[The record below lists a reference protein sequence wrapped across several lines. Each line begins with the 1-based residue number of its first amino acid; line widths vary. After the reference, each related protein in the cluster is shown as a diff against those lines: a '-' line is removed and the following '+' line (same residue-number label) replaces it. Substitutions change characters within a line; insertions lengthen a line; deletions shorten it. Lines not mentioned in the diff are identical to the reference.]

1 MATTKP
7 ERRGASDLVRASAS
21 ALLSM
26 ASASQ
31 AATSPPVQPTL
42 AVSAVVTDNA
52 QLASDDQKRSDVI
65 GDVNAGVIVRSRGA
79 RVNVNGDVGL
89 EFVGYARDSEPSRVL
104 PRGRIDLNAI
114 LVERALFFD
123 GELSAVRTRSDPL
136 AAQSDSV
143 STANTVSSVSLRA
156 SPYFAHEFTPLVSA
170 GARSDTVVTRNHQD
184 GSSGGSVPDGSTYQ
198 HDVANI
204 TRKAAP
210 VGFSLDAS
218 HENTTYQNDDTS
230 VLRTDFLQA
239 TLSAALDTDLVAGL
253 VGGREHARYAGV
265 SQDDTTYGAMLQWHP
280 SSRTALD
287 LDAEHH
293 YFGTGW
299 NLHFRDRLPRT
310 TVDLSLTRMA
320 SASASSF
327 GLTGPDSDPTLLLA
341 GLLSN
346 RPGDTDS
353 GTANTG
359 TSSSSSTGTSTNQ
372 SVDQFVQARGLP
384 TTFSQPLQITSES
397 AQLATRAAL
406 NLIHTG
412 PRDTLYASAWYQKAT
427 ALPGAAPTPLATTF
441 DSRQWGGSLGLYHRL
456 TPQVSGGAEIEWS
469 TIEGLGA
476 RDGDSQ
482 RQVTGTLSLTQRLG
496 PRTTLSAGLRHFA
509 AHVVL
514 NSTSTT
520 TEVRENQAFAGLRVQ
535 Y

>member
-7 ERRGASDLVRASAS
+7 ERRGASDFVRASAS

-26 ASASQ
+26 ATAAQ
-31 AATSPPVQPTL
+31 AATSPPVQPTI

-52 QLASDDQKRSDVI
+52 ELTSDDQKRSDVI
-65 GDVNAGVIVRSRGA
+65 GDVNAGVIVHSRGA

-89 EFVGYARDSEPSRVL
+89 EFVGYARDTEPSRVL
-104 PRGRIDLNAI
+104 PRGQIDLNAI
-114 LVERALFFD
+114 LIERALFFD

-170 GARSDTVVTRNHQD
+170 GARSDTIVTRNHQD
-184 GSSGGSVPDGSTYQ
+184 GASGDSVPDGSTYQ

-210 VGFSLDAS
+210 FGFSVDAS
-218 HENTTYQNDDTS
+218 HENTTYQNDDSS

-239 TLSAALDTDLVAGL
+239 TLSAALDADLVMGL
-253 VGGREHARYAGV
+253 VGGREHARYTGV

-287 LDAEHH
+287 VDAEHH

-327 GLTGPDSDPTLLLA
+327 GLNGPDSDPTVLLGA
-341 GLLSN
+341 LLSN
-346 RPGDTDS
+346 RTADVDS
-353 GTANTG
+353 TSTSTSANTSAN
-359 TSSSSSTGTSTNQ
+359 TSQ
-372 SVDQFVQARGLP
+372 AVDQYVQTRNLP

-397 AQLATRAAL
+397 AQLATRATL
-406 NLIHTG
+406 NLIHNG

-427 ALPGAAPTPLATTF
+427 ALPGAAPTPVATTF

-456 TPQVSGGAEIEWS
+456 TPQMAGAAEIEWS
-469 TIEGLGA
+469 TIEGLGT
-476 RDGDSQ
+476 RNGDSQ

>member
-7 ERRGASDLVRASAS
+7 ERRGATHLVRAGAS
-21 ALLSM
+21 ALLSIVT
-26 ASASQ
+26 ASQ
-31 AATSPPVQPTL
+31 AATSPPVQPTI

-52 QLASDDQKRSDVI
+52 ELTSDDLKRSDVI

-79 RVNVNGDVGL
+79 RVNVSGNAGL
-89 EFVGYARDSEPSRVL
+89 EFIGYARNTEPSRVL
-104 PRGRIDLNAI
+104 PRGRLDLNAI
-114 LVERALFFD
+114 LLERALFFD

-136 AAQSDSV
+136 AAQSGSV

-170 GARSDTVVTRNHQD
+170 GARSDTIVTRNHQD
-184 GSSGGSVPDGSTYQ
+184 GGASGGSAPNGSTYQ

-210 VGFSLDAS
+210 FGFSVDAS
-218 HENTTYQNDDTS
+218 HENTTYQNDDSS
-230 VLRTDFLQA
+230 VLRTDSLQA
-239 TLSAALDTDLVAGL
+239 TLSAAVDTDLVVGV
-253 VGGREHARYAGV
+253 VGGREHARYTGA
-265 SQDDTTYGAMLQWHP
+265 SQDDTTYGATLQWHP
-280 SSRTALD
+280 SSRTSFD
-287 LDAEHH
+287 VDAEHH

-320 SASASSF
+320 SASASAF
-327 GLTGPDSDPTLLLA
+327 GLNGPDSDPTVLLGA
-341 GLLSN
+341 LLSSRTPDARN
-346 RPGDTDS
+346 SDQAADQLVQ
-353 GTANTG
+353 
-359 TSSSSSTGTSTNQ
+359 TSS
-372 SVDQFVQARGLP
+372 LP

-397 AQLATRAAL
+397 AQLATRASL
-406 NLIHTG
+406 NLIHNG
-412 PRDTLYASAWYQKAT
+412 PRDTLYFSAWYQKAT
-427 ALPGAAPTPLATTF
+427 ALPGSAPTPLATTF

-456 TPQVSGGAEIEWS
+456 TPLTSGAAEVEWS
-469 TIEGLGA
+469 TIEGLGT

-482 RQVTGTLSLTQRLG
+482 RQIAGTLSLTQRLG

-509 AHVVL
+509 AHLVL

-520 TEVRENQAFAGLRVQ
+520 TEVHENQAFAGLRVQ